1 MPKLHLKIE
10 MEVTVSK
17 DFLEQFKL
25 DEMGLTYDYFQH
37 APFNRLHDEER
48 GNKVLAD
55 EVGNKCFRN
64 NSVTVYH
71 VLATELSEEG
81 EV

>member
-1 MPKLHLKIE
+1 MPRLHLKIE

-25 DEMGLTYDYFQH
+25 NEEGLNYNLVGDKH
-37 APFNRLHDEER
+37 H
-48 GNKVLAD
+48 GNGVLAG
-55 EVGNKCFRN
+55 EVANKCFRN
-64 NSVTVYH
+64 NSRTVYH

-81 EV
+81 ET

>member
-1 MPKLHLKIE
+1 MPRLHLKIE

-25 DEMGLTYDYFQH
+25 NEEGLNYNLVGDKH
-37 APFNRLHDEER
+37 H
-48 GNKVLAD
+48 GNGVLGG
-55 EVGNKCFRN
+55 EVANKCFRN
-64 NSVTVYH
+64 NSRTVYH

>member
-25 DEMGLTYDYFQH
+25 DEMGLNYNYFK
-37 APFNRLHDEER
+37 FDDEEH

>member
-1 MPKLHLKIE
+1 MPRLHLKIE

-25 DEMGLTYDYFQH
+25 NEEGLNYNYFKDVRGH
-37 APFNRLHDEER
+37 R
-48 GNKVLAD
+48 GNGVLAG
-55 EVGNKCFRN
+55 EVANKCFRN
-64 NSVTVYH
+64 NSRTVYH

-81 EV
+81 ET

>member
-1 MPKLHLKIE
+1 MPRLHLKIE

-25 DEMGLTYDYFQH
+25 NEEGLNYNLVGDKH
-37 APFNRLHDEER
+37 R
-48 GNKVLAD
+48 GNGVLAG
-55 EVGNKCFRN
+55 EVANKCFRN
-64 NSVTVYH
+64 NSRTVYH

-81 EV
+81 ET